1 MGAFKQSIKSHI
13 SPLSVIGVAAF
24 SLVVGSAA
32 GRYVVAEQTGHISDA
47 VHAEA
52 TSSEPNQSKAAEGQQ
67 SPSESVPAGTA
78 QSGGSSTITSTSSVD
93 TNSGNVSGSVTVNGQ
108 TYTAPHSGELHQTTS
123 DANGQTSVDISVQ
136 SSGSGQSYSSSFS
149 NVNVSS
155 SSVNVN
161 QSTGGSQP

>member
-67 SPSESVPAGTA
+67 SPSESVPAGAA
-78 QSGGSSTITSTSSVD
+78 QSGGSSITSTSSVD

-108 TYTAPHSGELHQTTS
+108 TYTAPPSGELHQTTS

-161 QSTGGSQP
+161 QSTGGGQP